1 MKTSRGKYISL
12 SNILMYLFLV
22 VIVLLSVFPLYWM
35 LAATTNMTV
44 DIVKGKIWLGT
55 YFIENFKTLISQTSV
70 LRAFWNS
77 MRNSVIGTFSSLF
90 ICSMAGYGF
99 QIFRDKAKDR
109 VMSILLLSMMVPFAA
124 VMVPLYRMFAQVHL
138 LNTTAAFILPSVS
151 TAFLI
156 FFFRQSAH
164 TFPLELVQAARVD
177 GLGEF
182 SIYLRIFFPVM
193 APTFAAAAIVN
204 FMGHWNDYMWPL
216 VIQQPGWLS
225 NKSRFM
231 RKTIKYSYPGC
242 LWRPSG
248 RGTGFV
254 QGRRKAFP
262 LPCRRTGRCRRC
274 RCEPL
279 SPLLFRT
286 G

>member
-1 MKTSRGKYISL
+1 
-12 SNILMYLFLV
+12 
-22 VIVLLSVFPLYWM
+22 M
-35 LAATTNMTV
+35 LTATTNMTV
-44 DIVKGKIWLGT
+44 DIVKGKIWFGT
-55 YFIENFKTLISQTSV
+55 YFIENFKTLISQTHI

-109 VMSILLLSMMVPFAA
+109 VISILLLSMMVPFAA
-124 VMVPLYRMFAQVHL
+124 IMVPLYRMFAQVHL
-138 LNTTAAFILPSVS
+138 LNTTAAFVLPSVS

-182 SIYLRIFFPVM
+182 RIYLLIFLPVM

-216 VIQQPGWLS
+216 VIQQTQTSQTLAILTANLVDPYDTDYGELMLAITIYTVPMLIIFITQQR
-225 NKSRFM
+225 RFVEGVLGS
-231 RKTIKYSYPGC
+231 IK
-242 LWRPSG
+242 
-248 RGTGFV
+248 
-254 QGRRKAFP
+254 
-262 LPCRRTGRCRRC
+262 
-274 RCEPL
+274 
-279 SPLLFRT
+279 
-286 G
+286 